1 MLATTRQYAARVV
14 SLLARIDSWEASYD
28 KCELVSGRYFTQ
40 NISLCMKAY
49 IIRMGLPANTLPV
62 YVGRPFLST
71 EGEYE
76 VRVLINRVIDIL
88 AR

>member
-1 MLATTRQYAARVV
+1 
-14 SLLARIDSWEASYD
+14 
-28 KCELVSGRYFTQ
+28 
-40 NISLCMKAY
+40 MKAY
-49 IIRMGLPANTLPV
+49 VIRMGLPANTLPV

-76 VRVLINRVIDIL
+76 VQVLINRVIDIL